1 MASMDVHH
9 STEDTCVH
17 GIDIMDKY
25 NWKHI
30 SYIQICDF

>member
-25 NWKHI
+25 TWKHM
-30 SYIQICDF
+30 SLCLDL